1 MTKAEQKKMSMKARY
16 DFIDEAAKITLSVAL
31 ATIPHSGVNTEVR
44 LKATNRNRY
53 FTIHRHCE
61 DLKILIYVTGDIDIV
76 LHEFCH
82 QDTVV
87 RLIHYAEAVKNPE
100 ATLALFKE
108 DVEQLASD
116 FVNADWHYA
125 MDYLSHYDH
134 KSDWHDYFK
143 ECRRCYLDE
152 ES

>member
-16 DFIDEAAKITLSVAL
+16 NFIDKAAKITLSVAL
-31 ATIPHSGVNTEVR
+31 ATVPHSGVNTEVR

-53 FTIHRHCE
+53 FTIHRHCQ

-82 QDTVV
+82 QDTEV
-87 RLIHYAEAVKNPE
+87 RLVHYNDVEKDPKAA
-100 ATLALFKE
+100 LALFKK
-108 DVEQLASD
+108 DIKKLTSD
-116 FVNADWHYA
+116 FVNVDWHYA

-134 KSDWHDYFK
+134 ETDWHDFFE
-143 ECRRCYLDE
+143 ECRKYYLR
-152 ES
+152 